1 VQESKA
7 QEENYFAHS
16 MGNLPGRRMFQ
27 ASTPRNAPPYSRGSF
42 PDPTSVGGLPIPST
56 IIPKASRQSCAVRFI
71 TQPKPRGN
79 WRGMQPSPSLK
90 PTISQYWAAVFV
102 PVYFASCM
110 HICMHD
116 LITPILSIPTTTQL
130 PLPLTLPTLSAWN
143 RIRARSQNAF
153 FTSNGQT
160 AYSTCKKDLHH
171 KYAAIE
177 SQMITPPNID
187 SSL

>member
-1 VQESKA
+1 MQESKA

-90 PTISQYWAAVFV
+90 PK
-102 PVYFASCM
+102 
-110 HICMHD
+110 
-116 LITPILSIPTTTQL
+116 PILGCCIRTRLLCIMHAYLHARSDHSNPKHPHHHPTAA
-130 PLPLTLPTLSAWN
+130 TLDPPNALCLESDKSSQPKRLFYVKRSN
-143 RIRARSQNAF
+143 RI
-153 FTSNGQT
+153 
-160 AYSTCKKDLHH
+160 LHMQ
-171 KYAAIE
+171 KG
-177 SQMITPPNID
+177 
-187 SSL
+187 SSS